1 MLKENPTASDV
12 RAYYAACKR
21 KTERKAKKSEKAKQ
35 VLVEEKHIG
44 SWWLVRT
51 MTGIVPFNMHG
62 KTTYLVGSGITCIA
76 EKTKSGFRIYLTGG
90 RPITTKKQLQELIDR
105 KVIKQ
110 PVIARRSELSVI
122 KPIKDLI

>member
-1 MLKENPTASDV
+1 MLKENPSASDV
-12 RAYYAACKR
+12 KAYYAACKR

-35 VLVEEKHIG
+35 VLVDERHLG

-62 KTTYLVGSGITCIA
+62 NTTYLVGSGITCIA

-90 RPITTKKQLQELIDR
+90 RTITTKKELERLIA
-105 KVIKQ
+105 IKAIKP